1 MSFHIKIILL
11 WLLLSSS
18 LVMADQAELLTLQT
32 ATQLAVQD
40 NPNLAQMQA
49 RSVAMATIPLQ
60 VGSLPDPVISFNVL
74 NLPVNSFD
82 TAQENMTQLQ
92 GGISQAFP
100 FPGKLA
106 LREQAALYEAEA
118 AAQNVTEARWKLQRD
133 VKNNWWTLFY
143 LDRALEITT
152 ANKGIVKL
160 I

>member
-49 RSVAMATIPLQ
+49 RSVAIATIPLQ
-60 VGSLPDPVISFNVL
+60 VGSLPDPVISFNAL

-106 LREQAALYEAEA
+106 LREQAAL
-118 AAQNVTEARWKLQRD
+118 
-133 VKNNWWTLFY
+133 
-143 LDRALEITT
+143 
-152 ANKGIVKL
+152 
-160 I
+160 